1 VPVLFFLPWVATREE
16 IQLGSMRLVPYVR
29 GEAPGELHGVAQ
41 GVLDGI
47 FGSYGNQAFN
57 HSRTSAHVTHST
69 IITWENDAERS
80 DLSDEQITSR
90 LEMAN
95 YLAFSALSQRR
106 FCSLYEY
113 CNSDGYQVV
122 AQRFSEERPGD
133 TTLTTRRRDG
143 RGQHFVGSAEIPRFI
158 RPQHVDGR
166 LTLSLDAPLAV
177 ALLGLPDG
185 ELKKRISEAID
196 VFLRANTDSSTMQER
211 SELVLMR
218 VAFETLLDS
227 SHDTPGLRRC
237 FRKHFQAELP
247 VKPTWATGSLNE
259 AQWRAR
265 WPKNVERPLDAWVQ
279 DFSAAR
285 NAAAHGPHGESEP
298 TVWQRHNHLLF
309 SSWLFPLM
317 VKKLLA
323 VEGLY
328 ELQEEDVVARCG
340 FEAFFAHDL
349 LAFADGEHRDL
360 WWNRVECKLLL
371 PVYANALFS
380 ASEDDNDDDTKG
392 P

>member
-1 VPVLFFLPWVATREE
+1 MPVLFFLPWVATLEE
-16 IQLGSMRLVPYVR
+16 IHLGSIRLVPYVR
-29 GEAPGELHGVAQ
+29 GEAPSDLHGVTQ

-47 FGSYGNQAFN
+47 FGSYGNQTFSR
-57 HSRTSAHVTHST
+57 SRTSAHVSHST
-69 IITWENDAERS
+69 IITWESDAERL
-80 DLSDEQITSR
+80 DLSEEQITAR

-106 FCSLYEY
+106 FCSHYEY

-122 AQRFSEERPGD
+122 AQRFSEDRPGD

-143 RGQHFVGSAEIPRFI
+143 RGQHFVGSAETPRFI

-166 LTLSLDAPLAV
+166 LSLSLDAPLV
-177 ALLGLPDG
+177 IALLGLPDG
-185 ELKKRISEAID
+185 ELKHRIGEAID

-218 VAFETLLDS
+218 VAFETLLNS

-247 VKPTWATGSLNE
+247 VNPAWAIGSLNE

-298 TVWQRHNHLLF
+298 SVWQRHNHLLF

-317 VKKLLA
+317 VKKMLA
-323 VEGLY
+323 DEGVY
-328 ELQEEDVVARCG
+328 ELQEEDLVARRG

-349 LAFADGEHRDL
+349 LAFADEDERDL

-371 PVYANALFS
+371 PVYANRIYSTLDGS
-380 ASEDDNDDDTKG
+380 
-392 P
+392 